1 MTAMPATGAVL
12 IPIGPGPREV
22 ERTADLLDALWSHEP
37 TITEVVLVD
46 DAPGLPARIRNLLAA
61 VGPPAGCRVTVVP
74 NPRNG
79 RGSGLWG
86 GLCVG
91 VLAGLR
97 FIQSDTDA
105 AFAVK
110 LDTDALVIGPFASAI
125 RKEFAEHPD
134 VAVVGSYD
142 RRCDGTPRDFAPSAP
157 TTRELT
163 RLVRVKMR
171 PPSRGRY
178 VQQTLWGDGARVR
191 RRIQAAV
198 AQGLS
203 FGEHCQGGA
212 YAVSRRLL
220 ERMRE
225 ARCFDEWPG
234 WLHTAAGEDA
244 MMAVYARAL
253 GMSLR
258 GMVDDGQPF
267 AVFHQGLAGTCA
279 WLAES
284 GYALIHSVKNDARAT
299 EAEIRAFFRAR
310 RGRAS

>member
-1 MTAMPATGAVL
+1 MTATGAVL
-12 IPIGPGPREV
+12 IPIGPGAREA

-37 TITEVVLVD
+37 TIAEVVLVD
-46 DAPGLPARIRNLLAA
+46 DAPGVAARMRDLLAG
-61 VGPPAGCRVTVVP
+61 VSPPADCRVTVVP

-86 GLCVG
+86 GLCAG

-110 LDTDALVIGPFASAI
+110 LDTDALVIGPFARAI
-125 RKEFAEHPD
+125 LKEFADHPD

-142 RRCDGTPRDFAPSAP
+142 RRCDGAPRDFAPSAP

-163 RLVRVKMR
+163 RLIRVKMR

-178 VQQTLWGDGARVR
+178 VQQTLWGEGARVR
-191 RRIQAAV
+191 HRIQAAV
-198 AQGLS
+198 ERGLS

-220 ERMRE
+220 DRMH
-225 ARCFDEWPG
+225 ATHSFDEWKG
-234 WLHTAAGEDA
+234 WLHTGAGEDA

-258 GMVDDGQPF
+258 GMVDTGQPF

-279 WLAES
+279 WLADS

-299 EAEIRAFFRAR
+299 EAEIRTFFRAR
-310 RGRAS
+310 RVRAP